1 MPNRRATYIDQAP
14 TRSGSGAWSA
24 FRRSRVF
31 AALGM
36 TLAGGLLG
44 VMAYAPLGAAFAVPP
59 SSEGTTSA
67 FGAQPFSAQPFS
79 AQQFS
84 AQTLDR
90 SGAIVELDD
99 TPLVGAEAAPAPA
112 PAPQP
117 DAPAAVTVPPAG
129 PVDPG
134 SAQAYAKSRMASYGW
149 DDSQYSCL
157 YALWMRESSW
167 NYRAS
172 NPYSGA
178 YGIPQ
183 ALPGSKMATAGADW
197 ATNPETQVD
206 WGLGYISGRYGSPCA
221 AWEHS
226 ESIGWY

>member
-1 MPNRRATYIDQAP
+1 MPNRRATYVQQAP
-14 TRSGSGAWSA
+14 TRSGSGAWSS
-24 FRRSRVF
+24 FRHSRAF

-44 VMAYAPLGAAFAVPP
+44 VMAYAPLGAAFAAPQG
-59 SSEGTTSA
+59 SDAAASA
-67 FGAQPFSAQPFS
+67 FGAQPFG
-79 AQQFS
+79 

-90 SGAIVELDD
+90 GGAAVDLGG
-99 TPLVGAEAAPAPA
+99 TPLVGAKAAPE

-117 DAPAAVTVPPAG
+117 DAPASVPPAG

-149 DDSQYSCL
+149 DDAQYACL
-157 YALWMRESSW
+157 YSLWMRESGW
-167 NYRAS
+167 NHLAN